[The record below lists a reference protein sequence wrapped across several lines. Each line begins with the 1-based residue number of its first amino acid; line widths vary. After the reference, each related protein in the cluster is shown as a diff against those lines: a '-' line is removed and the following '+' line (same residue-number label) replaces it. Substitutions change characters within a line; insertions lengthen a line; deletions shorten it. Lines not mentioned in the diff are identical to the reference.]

1 MQIALKVVC
10 ALSKYRI
17 CYSQGEEVK
26 FISHLDFLRTIV
38 RTFRRAELPVK
49 YSEGFNPHMVM
60 TIGLPL
66 SVGTTS
72 VCDCLEVELTEDI
85 DIPAAID
92 KINAAAPRGIKVLGI
107 KSAEGLTPM
116 YGIDSADYTAEFTTD
131 KSVSLEEYIAAD
143 EVMIEKKS
151 KRKINEVNI
160 KDFIRGIE
168 VVSTDGTSHSLK
180 LHLNAGNT
188 SNLKPELVLKSMEK
202 FFDCSISDICIERK
216 QIYFEDM
223 TTVF

>member
-1 MQIALKVVC
+1 M
-10 ALSKYRI
+10 SKYRI
-17 CYSQGEEVK
+17 CYSEGEEVR

-72 VCDCLEVELTEDI
+72 VCDCLEVELTEEI
-85 DIPAAID
+85 DIPSAIER
-92 KINAAAPRGIKVLGI
+92 INAVAPRGIRLLGI
-107 KSAEGLTPM
+107 KKAEGLTPM
-116 YGIDSADYTAEFTTD
+116 YDIDSAKYSAEFTSD
-131 KSVSLEEYIAAD
+131 KPIALEEYISAP

-160 KDFIRGIE
+160 KDFIRNID
-168 VVSTDGTSHSLK
+168 VVSSDGVSHSLK

-202 FFDCSISDICIERK
+202 FFECIISDVQIERK

>member
-1 MQIALKVVC
+1 M
-10 ALSKYRI
+10 SKYRI

-72 VCDCLEVELTEDI
+72 VCDCLEVELTEEI
-85 DIPAAID
+85 DINKTID
-92 KINAAAPRGIKVLGI
+92 AINAVCPRGIKILGI
-107 KSAEGLTPM
+107 KPAEGLTPM
-116 YGIDSADYTAEFTTD
+116 YGIDSADYSADFTTD
-131 KSVSLEEYIAAD
+131 KPIDVKEYISAP

-160 KDFIRGIE
+160 KDFVRNID
-168 VVSTDGTSHSLK
+168 VVSTDGTAHSLK
-180 LHLNAGNT
+180 LHLNAGNF

-202 FFDCSISDICIERK
+202 FYGCTISDIQIERK

>member
-1 MQIALKVVC
+1 M
-10 ALSKYRI
+10 SKYRI

-49 YSEGFNPHMVM
+49 YSEGFNPHMVI

-72 VCDCLEVELTEDI
+72 VCDCLEVELTEEI
-85 DIPAAID
+85 DIPTAID
-92 KINAAAPRGIKVLGI
+92 RINAVAPRGIKINGI
-107 KSAEGLTPM
+107 KKAEGLTPM
-116 YGIDSADYTAEFTTD
+116 YGIDSADYTAEFTSD
-131 KSVSLEEYIAAD
+131 KPISIEEYISEP

-160 KDFIRGIE
+160 KDFIRNID
-168 VVSTDGTSHSLK
+168 VVSSDGVSHSLK

-202 FFDCSISDICIERK
+202 FFGCTISNIKIERK

>member
-1 MQIALKVVC
+1 M
-10 ALSKYRI
+10 SKYRI
-17 CYSQGEEVK
+17 MYSQGDEVR

-38 RTFRRAELPVK
+38 RTFRRAGLPVK

-72 VCDCLEVELTEDI
+72 CCDCLEVELTEEI
-85 DIPAAID
+85 DFPSVIEKLNSCTP
-92 KINAAAPRGIKVLGI
+92 PGIKILSI
-107 KSAEGLTPM
+107 RNAEGLTPM
-116 YGIDSADYTAEFTTD
+116 YNIDSADYTASFTSD
-131 KSVSLEEYIAAD
+131 IGIDVSEYIVCP

-168 VVSTDGTSHSLK
+168 IVSASDKSYVLK

-188 SNLKPELVLKSMEK
+188 SNLKPELVLTSMQK
-202 FFDCSISDICIERK
+202 FFGATFTDIRIERTA
-216 QIYFEDM
+216 IYFEDM
-223 TTVF
+223 SHV

>member
-1 MQIALKVVC
+1 M
-10 ALSKYRI
+10 SKYRI
-17 CYSQGEEVK
+17 SYMQGEEVR

-38 RTFRRAELPVK
+38 RTFRRAGLPVK

-85 DIPAAID
+85 DIPTAIEQ
-92 KINAAAPRGIKVLGI
+92 INSCTPRGIKILGI
-107 KSAEGLTPM
+107 KKSEGLTPM
-116 YGIDSADYTAEFTTD
+116 YNIDSALYTASFTAD
-131 KSVSLEEYIAAD
+131 KAVDLEEYISAP

-160 KDFIRGIE
+160 KDFIRSVE
-168 VVSTDGTSHSLK
+168 VVNRDAMSYFLK
-180 LHLNAGNT
+180 LHINAGNT

-202 FFDCSISDICIERK
+202 FYDMNISDIKIERK
-216 QIYFEDM
+216 EIYFEDM
-223 TTVF
+223 SPVF

>member
-1 MQIALKVVC
+1 M
-10 ALSKYRI
+10 SKYRI
-17 CYSQGEEVK
+17 CYAQGDEVR

-38 RTFRRAELPVK
+38 RTFRRSGLPVK

-72 VCDCLEVELTEDI
+72 VCDCLEVELTREI
-85 DIPAAID
+85 DVFETIER
-92 KINAAAPRGIKVLGI
+92 INKCAPRGIKILGI
-107 KSAEGLTPM
+107 KKSEGLKPM
-116 YGIDSADYTAEFTTD
+116 YEIDSAYYMAEFKAD
-131 KSVSLEEYIAAD
+131 KNIDISEYINAPC
-143 EVMIEKKS
+143 VMIEKKS

-160 KDFIRGIE
+160 KDFIRNIE
-168 VVSTDGTSHSLK
+168 LVKEENCRYTLK

-202 FFDCSISDICIERK
+202 FYDTKISDMKIQRTAIF
-216 QIYFEDM
+216 FEDM
-223 TTVF
+223 TEIF

>member
-1 MQIALKVVC
+1 M
-10 ALSKYRI
+10 SKYRI
-17 CYSQGEEVK
+17 CYSEGEEVK

-66 SVGTTS
+66 SVGTTT

-85 DIPAAID
+85 DIPKAID
-92 KINAAAPRGIKVLGI
+92 AINAVAPRGIKILGI
-107 KSAEGLTPM
+107 RKAEGLTPM
-116 YGIDSADYTAEFTTD
+116 YDIDSAEYTAEFTTD
-131 KSVSLEEYIAAD
+131 KAVDINEYITAP

-160 KDFIRGIE
+160 KDFIRNIDI
-168 VVSTDGTSHSLK
+168 VSSDGLSHILK
-180 LHLNAGNT
+180 LNLNAGNT

-202 FFDCSISDICIERK
+202 FFDVFVSDVMIERK

-223 TTVF
+223 TGIKDAFEI

>member
-1 MQIALKVVC
+1 M
-10 ALSKYRI
+10 SKYRI

-38 RTFRRAELPVK
+38 RTFRRAGLPVK

-66 SVGTTS
+66 SVGTTT
-72 VCDCLEVELTEDI
+72 VCDCLEAELTEEI
-85 DIPAAID
+85 DIPRAIQR
-92 KINAAAPRGIKVLGI
+92 INECTPRGIKILGI
-107 KSAEGLTPM
+107 KKSEGLKPL
-116 YGIDSADYTAEFTTD
+116 YGIDSALYSASFTTD
-131 KSVSLEEYIAAD
+131 KAVDIEEYISAP

-160 KDFIRGIE
+160 KDFIRKIE
-168 VVSTDGTSHSLK
+168 IVSTDGTAHVLNM
-180 LHLNAGNT
+180 HINAGNT

-202 FFDCSISDICIERK
+202 FLGCRITDIKIERK
-216 QIYFEDM
+216 EIYFDDM

>member
-1 MQIALKVVC
+1 
-10 ALSKYRI
+10 LSKYRI
-17 CYSQGEEVK
+17 CYSEGEEVK

-72 VCDCLEVELTEDI
+72 VCDCLEVELTEEI
-85 DIPAAID
+85 DIPSAIER
-92 KINAAAPRGIKVLGI
+92 INAVAPRGIRILGI
-107 KSAEGLTPM
+107 KMAEGLTPM
-116 YGIDSADYTAEFTTD
+116 YDIDSARYSAEFISD
-131 KSVSLEEYIAAD
+131 KPIDLEEYISAP

-168 VVSTDGTSHSLK
+168 VVSSDGVNHSLK

-202 FFDCSISDICIERK
+202 FFGCKTSDISIERK

>member
-1 MQIALKVVC
+1 M
-10 ALSKYRI
+10 SKYRI
-17 CYSQGEEVK
+17 CYSEGEEVR

-72 VCDCLEVELTEDI
+72 VCDCLEVELTEEI
-85 DIPAAID
+85 DIPSAIER
-92 KINAAAPRGIKVLGI
+92 INAVAPRGIRILGI
-107 KSAEGLTPM
+107 KKAEGLTPM
-116 YGIDSADYTAEFTTD
+116 YDIDSAKYSAEFTSD
-131 KSVSLEEYIAAD
+131 KPIVLEEYISAP

-160 KDFIRGIE
+160 KDFIRNID
-168 VVSTDGTSHSLK
+168 VVSSDGVSHSLK

-202 FFDCSISDICIERK
+202 FFECIISDVQIERK

>member
-1 MQIALKVVC
+1 M
-10 ALSKYRI
+10 SKYRI
-17 CYSQGEEVK
+17 CYSQGDEVK

-38 RTFRRAELPVK
+38 RTFRRANFPVK

-72 VCDCLEVELTEDI
+72 VCDCLEVELTEEI
-85 DIPAAID
+85 DIPKAIED
-92 KINAAAPRGIKVLGI
+92 INKAAPRGIRILGI
-107 KSAEGLTPM
+107 KPAEGLTPM
-116 YGIDSADYTAEFTTD
+116 YGIDSADYIAGFTTD
-131 KSVSLEEYIAAD
+131 KNVDIAEYIDAP

-168 VVSTDGTSHSLK
+168 VISSDGLSHSLK
-180 LHLNAGNT
+180 LHLNAGNI
-188 SNLKPELVLKSMEK
+188 SNLKPELVLKSMER
-202 FFDCSISDICIERK
+202 FFECRIFNIAIERK

>member
-1 MQIALKVVC
+1 M
-10 ALSKYRI
+10 SKYRI
-17 CYSQGEEVK
+17 CYSEGEEVR

-72 VCDCLEVELTEDI
+72 VCDCLEVELTEEI
-85 DIPAAID
+85 DIPSAIER
-92 KINAAAPRGIKVLGI
+92 INAVAPRGIRILGI
-107 KSAEGLTPM
+107 KKAEGLTPM
-116 YGIDSADYTAEFTTD
+116 YDIDSAKYSAEFTSD
-131 KSVSLEEYIAAD
+131 KPIALEEYISAP

-160 KDFIRGIE
+160 KDFIRNID
-168 VVSTDGTSHSLK
+168 VVSSDGVSHSLK

-202 FFDCSISDICIERK
+202 FFECIISDVQIERK

>member
-1 MQIALKVVC
+1 M
-10 ALSKYRI
+10 SKYRV
-17 CYSQGEEVK
+17 CYSQGDEVR

-38 RTFRRAELPVK
+38 RTFRRADFPVK

-66 SVGTTS
+66 SVGTTT
-72 VCDCLEVELTEDI
+72 VCDCLEVELTREI
-85 DIPAAID
+85 DTDKAIAD
-92 KINAAAPRGIKVLGI
+92 INAVCPRGIRILGI
-107 KSAEGLTPM
+107 KPSEGLTPM
-116 YGIDSADYTAEFTTD
+116 YGIDSADYTADFTTD
-131 KSVSLEEYIAAD
+131 KVVDISAYIAAPQ
-143 EVMIEKKS
+143 VMIEKKS

-160 KDFIRGIE
+160 KDFVRNIAI
-168 VVSTDGTSHSLK
+168 VSSDGTNHSLK

-188 SNLKPELVLKSMEK
+188 SNLKPELVFKSMEK
-202 FFDCSISDICIERK
+202 FFGCSISDIAIERK

>member
-1 MQIALKVVC
+1 M
-10 ALSKYRI
+10 SKYRI

-72 VCDCLEVELTEDI
+72 VCDCLEVELTEEI
-85 DIPAAID
+85 DIPKAID
-92 KINAAAPRGIKVLGI
+92 SINAVCPRGIKILGI
-107 KSAEGLTPM
+107 KPAEGLTPM
-116 YGIDSADYTAEFTTD
+116 YGIDSADYSAEFTSD
-131 KSVSLEEYIAAD
+131 KSIDIMEYISAP

-160 KDFIRGIE
+160 KDFVRNIE
-168 VVSTDGTSHSLK
+168 VVSSDGTTHSLK
-180 LHLNAGNT
+180 LHLNAGNF

-202 FFDCSISDICIERK
+202 FYGCTMCDIQIERK

>member
-1 MQIALKVVC
+1 M
-10 ALSKYRI
+10 SKYRI
-17 CYSQGEEVK
+17 CYSEGEEVR

-72 VCDCLEVELTEDI
+72 VCDCLEVELTEEI
-85 DIPAAID
+85 DTPSAIER
-92 KINAAAPRGIKVLGI
+92 INAVAPRGIRILGI
-107 KSAEGLTPM
+107 KKAEGLTPM
-116 YGIDSADYTAEFTTD
+116 YDIDSAKYSAEFTSD
-131 KSVSLEEYIAAD
+131 KPIALEEYISAP

-160 KDFIRGIE
+160 KDFIRNID
-168 VVSTDGTSHSLK
+168 VVSSDGVSHSLK

-202 FFDCSISDICIERK
+202 FFECIISDVQIERK

>member
-1 MQIALKVVC
+1 M
-10 ALSKYRI
+10 SKYRI
-17 CYSQGEEVK
+17 CYSEGEEVK

-72 VCDCLEVELTEDI
+72 VCDCLEVELTEEI
-85 DIPAAID
+85 DIPSAIER
-92 KINAAAPRGIKVLGI
+92 INAVAPRGIRILGI
-107 KSAEGLTPM
+107 KMAEGLTPM
-116 YGIDSADYTAEFTTD
+116 YDIDSARYSAEFISD
-131 KSVSLEEYIAAD
+131 KPIDLEEYISAP

-168 VVSTDGTSHSLK
+168 VVSSDGVNHSLK

-202 FFDCSISDICIERK
+202 FFGCKTSDISIERK

>member
-1 MQIALKVVC
+1 M
-10 ALSKYRI
+10 SKYRI
-17 CYSQGEEVK
+17 CYSEGEEVR

-72 VCDCLEVELTEDI
+72 VCDCLEVELTEEI
-85 DIPAAID
+85 DIPSAIER
-92 KINAAAPRGIKVLGI
+92 INAVAPRGIRILGI
-107 KSAEGLTPM
+107 KKAEGLTPM
-116 YGIDSADYTAEFTTD
+116 YDIDSAKYSAEFTSD
-131 KSVSLEEYIAAD
+131 KPIAVEEYKSAP

-160 KDFIRGIE
+160 KDFIRNID
-168 VVSTDGTSHSLK
+168 VVSSDGVSHSLK

-202 FFDCSISDICIERK
+202 FFECIISDVQIERK

>member
-1 MQIALKVVC
+1 M
-10 ALSKYRI
+10 SKYRI

-38 RTFRRAELPVK
+38 RTFRRANFPVK

-72 VCDCLEVELTEDI
+72 VCDCLEVELTEEI
-85 DIPAAID
+85 NIAESIEN
-92 KINAAAPRGIKVLGI
+92 INAAAPRGIKILGM
-107 KSAEGLTPM
+107 KPAEGLTPM

-131 KSVSLEEYIAAD
+131 KSVNVEEYISAP

-160 KDFIRGIE
+160 KDFIRNID
-168 VVSTDGTSHSLK
+168 VVLSDGVNHSLK

-202 FFDCSISDICIERK
+202 FFDCRITDIMIERK